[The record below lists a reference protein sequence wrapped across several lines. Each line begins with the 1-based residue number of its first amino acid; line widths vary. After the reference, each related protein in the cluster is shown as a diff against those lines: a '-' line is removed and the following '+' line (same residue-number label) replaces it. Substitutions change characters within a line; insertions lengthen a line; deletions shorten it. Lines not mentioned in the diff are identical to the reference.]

1 MDRLPDFV
9 VIGAMKCATSTL
21 HDQLAVQPG
30 FFMSTPKEP
39 NFFSDDAVYA
49 RGLDWYKGLFAAAA
63 EGDLCGESSTHYTK
77 RPRLSR
83 TLERMRPVLPHAR
96 LIYVMRHPIDR
107 LVSHYVHEWT
117 ERRVSGPIDQEIGI
131 NPDLVNFSRYGMQL
145 EPYLESYGPE
155 NVLPIFFE
163 RMVRH
168 PQETL
173 EHVCGF
179 IGYRG
184 KPGWCQEN
192 DRRNVGAERMRSSRI
207 RDLLVEAPVL
217 RTIRRRLIPRSWRER
232 VKGFWRMKD
241 KPQISA
247 PVADRLREVFDADLE
262 KVGKLLGVPLTCA
275 NFKEVAASARPGW
288 AAGGKDRHGSLDMV
302 RS

>member
-21 HDQLAVQPG
+21 HDQLAAQPG
-30 FFMSTPKEP
+30 LFMSTPKEP

-49 RGLDWYKGLFAAAA
+49 RGLDWYRGLFAAAA
-63 EGDLCGESSTHYTK
+63 AADLCGESSTHYTK
-77 RPRLSR
+77 RPRLDR
-83 TLERMRPVLPHAR
+83 TLGRMRPVLPHAR

-107 LVSHYVHEWT
+107 LISHYVHEWT
-117 ERRVSGPIDQEIGI
+117 ERRTSGPIDQEIDI

-173 EHVCGF
+173 EHVCRF

-184 KPGWCQEN
+184 KPGWRQED
-192 DRRNVGAERMRSSRI
+192 DRRNASAERMRSSKI
-207 RDLLVEAPVL
+207 RDLFVEAPVL

-232 VKGFWRMKD
+232 VKGFWRMKEA
-241 KPQISA
+241 PRISQS
-247 PVADRLREVFDADLE
+247 VADWLRDVFDADLE
-262 KVGKLLGVPLTCA
+262 KVGNLLEVRLTCA
-275 NFKEVAASARPGW
+275 NFKEVAAGAQRGW
-288 AAGGKDRHGSLDMV
+288 AAGGKDRRGSLGMV